1 MNIQARKSKSALQ
14 PSSPE
19 MQLRACGYYRV
30 STGRQA
36 ESDLSIPDQR
46 RQFSTF
52 CDSNDYD
59 KIAEFVEPGASAT
72 DDNRP
77 EFQKMIERA
86 CDDDHPYDAIV
97 VHSLSRFFRDGFGL
111 ELYVRK
117 LAKAGVRLLSITQ
130 ALGDD
135 PAQVMMRQMIGMFDE
150 YQSRENGKHVL
161 RAMKEN
167 ARQGFH
173 NGSPEP
179 LGYKAVEV
187 EKRGNRVK
195 KRLAIDPVEAE
206 VVKLIFRLY
215 RAGDGTSGPLGIK
228 SIACW
233 LNERGYRTRKGARF
247 GLGSVHVILTNG
259 VYIGQATFNKRDSK
273 TLRDKPASEHIIV
286 EVEPLIP
293 RDEFDVVQ
301 MTLKS
306 RDPRVTAP
314 RTVTGPI
321 LLTGLATCASCN
333 GAMTL
338 RTGTSKTGKVHK
350 YYTCSVCA
358 RQGKEACKGR
368 SIPMDKLDTLVVD
381 HLVER
386 LFQPERL
393 TAILASVASRRA
405 DQADEVGLRVSSLQ
419 TAVTDAEEKLK
430 RLYKMVEDGLTD
442 LDDILKERITSLKLD
457 RDRAKSALERIRHRL
472 PAIKLDPEVIER
484 FGRAMRQNITTGG
497 IPFRKAYIQAVVDRV
512 EVDDHAIRIIGDK
525 ATLEQVVAGQAS
537 TAAGVRSFV
546 RKWRAT

>member
-1 MNIQARKSKSALQ
+1 MNIRVRKSKFSHLAN
-14 PSSPE
+14 SDE
-19 MQLRACGYYRV
+19 THLRACGYFRV

-36 ESDLSIPDQR
+36 ESNLWISDQR
-46 RQFSTF
+46 KQYSAF
-52 CDSNDYD
+52 CDSNGHENV
-59 KIAEFVEPGASAT
+59 AEFVEAGATAT

-97 VHSLSRFFRDGFGL
+97 VHSPSRFFRDGFGL
-111 ELYVRK
+111 EMYVRK

-135 PAQVMMRQMIGMFDE
+135 PAQVLMRQMIGMFDE
-150 YQSRENGKHVL
+150 YQSRENGKNVL
-161 RAMKEN
+161 RVMKEN

-173 NGSPEP
+173 NGSQAP
-179 LGYKAVEV
+179 LGYKSVEI

-195 KRLAIDPVEAE
+195 KKLAIDPVEAE
-206 VVKLIFRLY
+206 IVKRIFQLY
-215 RAGDGTSGPLGIK
+215 RVGDGKSGPLGIK
-228 SIACW
+228 NITKW
-233 LNERGYRTRKGARF
+233 LNERGYRTRNGARF
-247 GLGSVHVILTNG
+247 GVGSIHVILTNC
-259 VYIGQATFNKRDSK
+259 VYSGQATFNKRDSK
-273 TLRDKPASEHIIV
+273 TLRDKPTIEHITV
-286 EVEPLIP
+286 EVDPIIP
-293 RDEFDVVQ
+293 RDEFDAVQ

-321 LLTGLATCASCN
+321 LLTGLATCATCN

-358 RQGKEACKGR
+358 RKGKVACKGR
-368 SIPMDKLDTLVVD
+368 SIPMAKLDTLVVE

-393 TAILASVASRRA
+393 TAILASIASRRA
-405 DQADEVGLRVSSLQ
+405 DQAAEVGLRVSSLQ

-430 RLYKMVEDGLTD
+430 RLYKMVKDGLTD
-442 LDDILKERITSLKLD
+442 LDE
-457 RDRAKSALERIRHRL
+457 
-472 PAIKLDPEVIER
+472 
-484 FGRAMRQNITTGG
+484 M
-497 IPFRKAYIQAVVDRV
+497 
-512 EVDDHAIRIIGDK
+512 
-525 ATLEQVVAGQAS
+525 
-537 TAAGVRSFV
+537 
-546 RKWRAT
+546 